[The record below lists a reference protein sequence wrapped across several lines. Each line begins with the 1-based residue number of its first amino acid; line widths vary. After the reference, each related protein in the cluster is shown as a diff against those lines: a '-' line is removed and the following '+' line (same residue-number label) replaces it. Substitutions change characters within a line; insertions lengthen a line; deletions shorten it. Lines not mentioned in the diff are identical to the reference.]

1 VAAAEGHIPVVEL
14 MVGGGA
20 RLNRSDRWGG
30 SPLDDALRHR
40 HLEVAAALRQAGGR
54 GGVRDHKAALIAAAA
69 AGDESEARA
78 LLDDGAAANCADY
91 DKRTVHTELLEE
103 RKRDLGEM

>member
-1 VAAAEGHIPVVEL
+1 
-14 MVGGGA
+14 
-20 RLNRSDRWGG
+20 
-30 SPLDDALRHR
+30 
-40 HLEVAAALRQAGGR
+40 
-54 GGVRDHKAALIAAAA
+54 VRDHKAALIAAAA

-103 RKRDLGEM
+103 RKRDLGGKFKLRAAPSLGSSS